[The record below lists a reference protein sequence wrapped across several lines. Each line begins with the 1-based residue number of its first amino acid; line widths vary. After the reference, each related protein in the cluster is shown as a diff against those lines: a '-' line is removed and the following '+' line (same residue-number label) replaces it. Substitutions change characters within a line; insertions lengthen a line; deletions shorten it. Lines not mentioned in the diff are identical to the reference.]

1 MNDYRLSPTPLLNL
15 KTGKSV
21 CQINSE
27 AHGTEKIFYWVIV
40 VVATGPF
47 TDSSSI
53 TGLGEEIANV
63 LRENTKSEKIRIAIM
78 AVESMMDKNSKKHIK
93 TSVRESNRCSL

>member
-78 AVESMMDKNSKKHIK
+78 AVESMMDKN
-93 TSVRESNRCSL
+93 